1 MCRRRGR
8 AGAAEVPAAAPGAA
22 GGRYSAVR
30 TRPAPPQAPPAED
43 QHVIEATFPLDRI
56 QDAYRRLEEG
66 HVLGKIVL
74 LP

>member
-1 MCRRRGR
+1 M
-8 AGAAEVPAAAPGAA
+8 
-22 GGRYSAVR
+22 
-30 TRPAPPQAPPAED
+30 
-43 QHVIEATFPLDRI
+43 IEATFPLDRI